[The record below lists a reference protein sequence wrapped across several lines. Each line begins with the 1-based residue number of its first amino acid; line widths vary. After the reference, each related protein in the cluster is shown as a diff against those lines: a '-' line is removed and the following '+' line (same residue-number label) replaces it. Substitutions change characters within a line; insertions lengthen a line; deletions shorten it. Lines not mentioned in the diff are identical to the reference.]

1 MSLFGAVSA
10 WPLAAVAQSQANVR
24 RIGFLGDF
32 SATFD
37 APLLGAF
44 REQLTRLGHAPGSFD
59 IDYRGAEAR
68 FERFPALVKELL
80 GTKVQVIV
88 APGNAAALAA
98 KSATATIPVVMIGV
112 LDPVGSGLVTNLKQ
126 PGGNITGLNSI
137 GLEIEVRRLE
147 LLYEIVPK
155 LSRVAVILDPDNPVD
170 AASAKLLGAALAAM
184 QGRLLTLPVTKAGD
198 IDRAFGTIL
207 AEKPEA
213 LLVLSSR
220 AYMQTQERL
229 KDFVAR
235 NRLPAIFPDPYFADS
250 GSLMSFEE
258 NDEDLYRRAAEYVDK
273 IFKGA
278 KPGDLPIEPPAKFN
292 LRVNLKAARAIGLKV
307 PDALLRRAD
316 QVIE

>member
-1 MSLFGAVSA
+1 MSLLGALPA
-10 WPLAAVAQSQANVR
+10 WPLAVLAQSPGGVR

-32 SATFD
+32 SPTFD
-37 APLLGAF
+37 APLLSAF
-44 REQLTRLGHAPGSFD
+44 REQLGRLGYAPSSFE

-68 FERFPALVKELL
+68 FERFPALVTELL
-80 GTKVQVIV
+80 GTMVQIIV

-98 KSATATIPVVMIGV
+98 KGATATIPVVMIGV
-112 LDPVGSGLVTNLKQ
+112 LDPVGSGLVTSLKQ
-126 PGGNITGLNSI
+126 PGGNITGLSSI

-147 LLYEIVPK
+147 LLYEIIPN

-170 AASAKLLGAALAAM
+170 ATSAKLLGAALVAM

-198 IDRAFGTIL
+198 IDLAFNTML
-207 AEKPEA
+207 AEKAEA
-213 LLVLSSR
+213 LLVLSPR

-229 KDFVAR
+229 KEFVAR

-250 GSLMSFEE
+250 GSLLSFEE

-273 IFKGA
+273 ILKGA
-278 KPGDLPIEPPAKFN
+278 KPGELPIEEPVKFN

-307 PDALLRRAD
+307 PDTLLRRAV